1 MRLLDASS
9 LLKLIMEGDVETS
22 NGAYTLD
29 LVRYELGNI
38 IWRKVKLLKD
48 ISYGDGEKIMDATVR
63 VLKTMKVTDISGF
76 EDDVLKLA
84 RSESLSY
91 YDAAYM
97 EAARRMG
104 LNLVTE
110 DQKLLR
116 VCEKLGHPATSVK
129 DI

>member
-9 LLKLIMEGDVETS
+9 LFKLLMEGDVETFS
-22 NGAYTLD
+22 GVYTLD

-38 IWRKVKLLKD
+38 ICRKVNLLKD
-48 ISYGDGEKIMDATVR
+48 ISYGDGEKIMGATVR
-63 VLKTMKVTDISGF
+63 VLKTMKMTDVSGF

-84 RSESLSY
+84 HSESLSY

-97 EAARRMG
+97 ETARRMG

-110 DQKLLR
+110 DRKLLR
-116 VCEKLGHPATSVK
+116 VCEKLGHPATSV
-129 DI
+129 DP